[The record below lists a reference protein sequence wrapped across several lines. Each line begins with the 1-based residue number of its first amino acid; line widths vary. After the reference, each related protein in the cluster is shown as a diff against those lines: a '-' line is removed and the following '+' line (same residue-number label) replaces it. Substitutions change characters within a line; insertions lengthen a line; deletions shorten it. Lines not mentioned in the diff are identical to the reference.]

1 MDLSIVLPVV
11 NEYQN
16 LTVLIPRMRAVMERE
31 RLSFEFIVV
40 HGNSTDGTP
49 SAASELGARVVRERR
64 PGYAGALETGFS
76 EASGKYVLT
85 MDADLSHE
93 PDFVAKLWRART
105 QADIVIASRYT
116 RGGIAYTSFLRK
128 FLSRV
133 LNLGMRRVLSMPVQD
148 LSSGFRLYRREV
160 LADLELE
167 GRNFE
172 VLEEILV
179 KAYAHGCS
187 IAEVPFTYFP
197 RESGR
202 SHARLIRFGWDL
214 TRSAFN
220 FWQLRNSVASAD
232 YDDRAFYSVVPV
244 QRYWQR
250 RRHRI
255 VTFWVRGASRIL
267 DVGCG
272 SSLIIQSLNNA
283 IGMDI
288 SLGKLR
294 FLRRHGIP
302 LLRASAFSLPFR
314 DESFDCLISSQV
326 IEHIPYSDELFVE
339 MNRVLRPGGMLV
351 IGTPDYATI
360 GWRVIEPLYGF
371 LMPGGYRDE
380 HITHY
385 TRQSLTEILARYGF
399 SHEESAYVARSE
411 LIMRM
416 RKREAGRVGAT
427 TLAKAARSNLAA

>member
-11 NEYQN
+11 NELQN

-31 RLSFEFIVV
+31 RISFEFIVV

-49 SAASELGARVVRERR
+49 SAASQLGARVVRERR

-76 EASGKYVLT
+76 EANGKYVLT

-105 QADIVIASRYT
+105 EADIIIASRYI
-116 RGGIAYTSFLRK
+116 RGGIAYTSLLRK
-128 FLSRV
+128 FLSRL
-133 LNLGMRRVLSMPVQD
+133 LNVGMRRLLSMPVRD
-148 LSSGFRLYRREV
+148 LSSGFRLYRRAA
-160 LADLELE
+160 LGNFDLD
-167 GRNFE
+167 GQNFE

-179 KAYAHGCS
+179 KAYANGCS

-214 TRSAFN
+214 TRSAFKL
-220 FWQLRNSVASAD
+220 WQLRNSVASAD
-232 YDDRAFYSVVPV
+232 YDDRAFYSIVPI

-250 RRHRI
+250 QRHRI

-288 SLGKLR
+288 SLGKLL

-302 LLRASAFSLPFR
+302 LLRGSAFSLPFK
-314 DESFDCLISSQV
+314 DHSFDCLISSQV
-326 IEHIPYSDELFVE
+326 IEHIP
-339 MNRVLRPGGMLV
+339 
-351 IGTPDYATI
+351 
-360 GWRVIEPLYGF
+360 
-371 LMPGGYRDE
+371 
-380 HITHY
+380 
-385 TRQSLTEILARYGF
+385 
-399 SHEESAYVARSE
+399 
-411 LIMRM
+411 
-416 RKREAGRVGAT
+416 
-427 TLAKAARSNLAA
+427 